1 MNRILLKDGANTRS
15 GVVWHT
21 QGSGKT
27 LTMIMLTK
35 MILRESMQPNSM
47 IKQPRFV
54 MVTDRINLDK
64 QIRDN
69 FIHTQ
74 MSPHRAKTGK
84 GLIELLKEES
94 NTVITALV
102 NKFEAAVKQFST
114 EELRYIEE
122 VLKEAH
128 DSASMRAV
136 SDDDSIRA
144 YTGSRRTAV
153 ITFDNRTIT
162 GIGCM

>member
-1 MNRILLKDGANTRS
+1 MDLIRNFIIYDNNVKKICRYKQYFAVKKCMNRILLKDGANTRS

-35 MILRESMQPNSM
+35 MILRESMQPKSM

-69 FIHTQ
+69 SVSYTHLDVYKRQ
-74 MSPHRAKTGK
+74 
-84 GLIELLKEES
+84 GLADLQRSAGLRK
-94 NTVITALV
+94 VD
-102 NKFEAAVKQFST
+102 FEW
-114 EELRYIEE
+114 
-122 VLKEAH
+122 
-128 DSASMRAV
+128 
-136 SDDDSIRA
+136 
-144 YTGSRRTAV
+144 
-153 ITFDNRTIT
+153 
-162 GIGCM
+162 